1 MAAVVV
7 MAVEQ
12 VVGKVVVVM
21 IVVQALHVEI
31 VKVVVVKDVEKVA
44 DLRSAAKVVDQNVVR
59 VDKNLIEILV
69 VKADVAMSAV
79 KVVKSVRQDQQEEN
93 NVPRVIVQKVVQAV
107 DQVTNL
113 NRCCL

>member
-1 MAAVVV
+1 

-21 IVVQALHVEI
+21 IVVQALHGEI
-31 VKVVVVKDVEKVA
+31 VKVAVKDVEKVA

-93 NVPRVIVQKVVQAV
+93 NVPQVIVQKVVQAV